1 MGTWMMMRMIGK
13 LKYLG
18 FIMMICKPKLLA
30 SSLIVLSH
38 PLPKRPGVLLPTN
51 SSKIS
56 PKTTLSSSKMTSA
69 SSNYDKSTKKFA
81 QKTIS
86 KNPPSNL

>member
-1 MGTWMMMRMIGK
+1 MGTWMMMRRIGK

-30 SSLIVLSH
+30 SSLIVLY
-38 PLPKRPGVLLPTN
+38 PRLPKRPGGSLPTN

-69 SSNYDKSTKKFA
+69 SNNYDKSTKKSA
-81 QKTIS
+81 HKTIS
-86 KNPPSNL
+86 KNPSSNL